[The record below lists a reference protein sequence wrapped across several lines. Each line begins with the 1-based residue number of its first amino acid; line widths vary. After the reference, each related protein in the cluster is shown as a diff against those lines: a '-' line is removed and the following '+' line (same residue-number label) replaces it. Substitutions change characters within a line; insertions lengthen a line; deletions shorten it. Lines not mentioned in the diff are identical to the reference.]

1 MDDAKNERVHAL
13 LHEYVTR
20 IKNIYKEKLAKVIL
34 YGSYAR
40 GDYTPESDI
49 DIMILV
55 DDGDEAAR
63 ARNAV
68 LASMTYE
75 FDMKHD
81 VYVESSAR
89 SLRHFNYW
97 RKAYPFYKNVHK
109 EGIVLYESVR

>member
-1 MDDAKNERVHAL
+1 MQAQLSEKLQEI
-13 LHEYVTR
+13 LHEYVAK
-20 IKNIYKEKLAKVIL
+20 IKSIYEGKLAKVIL

-55 DDGDEAAR
+55 EGGDEEAR
-63 ARNAV
+63 KNNNA

-75 FDMKHD
+75 FDMQHD

-97 RKAYPFYKNVHK
+97 RKAYPFYKNVHN
-109 EGIVLYESVR
+109 EGVVLYEST

>member
-1 MDDAKNERVHAL
+1 MGGTKNEKLHTL
-13 LHEYVTR
+13 LHEYVTK

-55 DDGDEAAR
+55 DDGDAEAR
-63 ARNAV
+63 ARNEA

-75 FDMKHD
+75 FDMKHG

-97 RKAYPFYKNVHK
+97 RKAHPFYKNVHN
-109 EGIVLYESVR
+109 EGIVLYESA